1 MWDTHSP
8 RVPSIDE
15 VDDLLTRAIA
25 VLGADRLWA
34 SPDCGLKT
42 PGWPEVEAALANL
55 VAAALR
61 SRRRL
66 APLPAD
72 EPPPRL
78 EGVRSRG
85 PGWSEGRRSDRHP
98 PSRAGFSGEPADYSA
113 VVVSMAVWPRSEPMV
128 ILRGW
133 ACSVTGS
140 VTVRTP

>member
-1 MWDTHSP
+1 MIRQVLDGHADATADDPHVLRRVRRHPRCHRRRHRRPRRRCRRRLGRGLPLADGAADAFDQVGYPNEIGPVWDTHSP

-42 PGWPEVEAALANL
+42 RGWPEVEAALANL

-66 APLPAD
+66 APLPA
-72 EPPPRL
+72 
-78 EGVRSRG
+78 
-85 PGWSEGRRSDRHP
+85 
-98 PSRAGFSGEPADYSA
+98 
-113 VVVSMAVWPRSEPMV
+113 
-128 ILRGW
+128 
-133 ACSVTGS
+133 
-140 VTVRTP
+140 